1 MKSTKKMMVCPAASA
16 CTLSH
21 CAHWKPHEEMYTC
34 EQMCTSSSVVCVP
47 QVKEEKPKK
56 TTKKF
61 LITVTVEEV
70 A

>member
-1 MKSTKKMMVCPAASA
+1 MKKMMICPSA
-16 CTLSH
+16 GSCSGDKGCSH
-21 CAHWKPHEEMYTC
+21 RGPHLKIGSC
-34 EQMCTSSSVVCVP
+34 GAKCHHGQCCCVP
-47 QVKEEKPKK
+47 VVEEKPKK